1 MILISFKLISCLQ
14 YMQTMHAQ
22 INHLQHQQQQPS
34 TLLSAAA
41 AAAFDPA
48 VRGECINTLQS
59 SPLVLIVT
67 LQSSPLSQC
76 SEFEGKVSL
85 QAVCV

>member
-22 INHLQHQQQQPS
+22 INHLQQQQQPS

-48 VRGECINTLQS
+48 VRGECINTLQT

-67 LQSSPLSQC
+67 LQSSPL
-76 SEFEGKVSL
+76 G
-85 QAVCV
+85 